1 MARRLMIGYDGAGNS
16 EDALALGAGLTPAL
30 GAEPLV
36 ASVVPYLDHL
46 ISRGELDEMTQAEAR
61 RIDVAARSHLP
72 GLDVETRALAD
83 DSPARA
89 LHGLIESEHPLAL
102 VIGSAH
108 RGAIGRVFV
117 GDVGAALLSGASCAV
132 AVAPRGYAERAHGTP
147 LRIAVAVNDS
157 DESDAALASAV
168 ALAEKL
174 NCSLAVFTVAE
185 PVRYGYAVPFSVVD
199 TRVLTE
205 TTRQQAERTLDRA
218 LERVPAGLPVE
229 HRLLTGDPAD
239 LIANA
244 AADFDLLIVGSRG
257 YGPVRR
263 ALLGSVS
270 ARLAHTAKCPLLVLP
285 RGAGAGSLRLDELE
299 AAAASTRGRPV
310 AT

>member
-1 MARRLMIGYDGAGNS
+1 MIGYDGAGNS
-16 EDALALGAGLTPAL
+16 EDALALGAVLAPAL
-30 GAEPLV
+30 AAEPLV

-61 RIDVAARSHLP
+61 RIEAAARAQLP
-72 GLDVETRALAD
+72 GLEVETRALAD

-89 LHGLIESEHPLAL
+89 LHELIETEHPLVL

-108 RGAIGRVFV
+108 RGTIGRVFV
-117 GDVGAALLSGASCAV
+117 GDVGGALLSGASCAV
-132 AVAPRGYAERAHGTP
+132 AVAPRGYAERAHGTL

-157 DESDAALASAV
+157 DESDAALANAV

-174 NCSLAVFTVAE
+174 SCSLAVFTVAE
-185 PVRYGYAVPFSVVD
+185 PVQYGYAVPFSVVD
-199 TRVLTE
+199 TRVLTQA
-205 TTRQQAERTLDRA
+205 TRQQAERTLDRA
-218 LERVPAGLPVE
+218 LERVPADLPVE

-263 ALLGSVS
+263 ALLGGVS
-270 ARLAHTAKCPLLVLP
+270 AKLARAAECPLLVLP
-285 RGAGAGSLRLDELE
+285 RQARGASLWHDELDL
-299 AAAASTRGRPV
+299 AAS
-310 AT
+310 